1 MAACCK
7 VFFEGDTPFVSEV
20 GHATADSKQNLFRRD
35 VIIFENMITY
45 VYSGTL
51 LVWECPN
58 EVQTRREEVREW
70 CLKTFIYVL

>member
-1 MAACCK
+1 M
-7 VFFEGDTPFVSEV
+7 
-20 GHATADSKQNLFRRD
+20 
-35 VIIFENMITY
+35 IISA
-45 VYSGTL
+45 YSGTL